1 MTNSNDMPLAAKPID
16 RAAHHRKDDAWL
28 EAAFAQEDVLVL
40 MLRNGDPFAA
50 KDGGLVWMGPE
61 IEKVSPGSPRIFLG
75 QDTSGAPVF
84 AVNLPSKFDLES
96 SLIAGAGE
104 FIEFRA
110 AAGRMSPLEANC
122 ASTARSIFLWHA
134 SHGFCAKCGGG
145 TAIVEAGWK
154 RECPACGT
162 EHFPR
167 TDPVA
172 IMLAVKGDKC
182 LVGRQA
188 NWPAGFVSS
197 LAGFCEPGE
206 TIEQAAARELEEE
219 AGIVCD
225 PAGAEYIACQP
236 WPFPSSLMV
245 GLILEAQTQ
254 EITVD
259 TDELESAEWITREDV
274 KRMLAGTHDRLF
286 CPPPMAIAH
295 HLLKVWAERG

>member
-28 EAAFAQEDVLVL
+28 DAAFARDDVLVL

-50 KDGGLVWMGPE
+50 TDGGLVWMGPE

-84 AVNLPSKFDLES
+84 AVNLPPKFDLET
-96 SLIAGAGE
+96 SLIAGVGE

-110 AAGRMSPLEANC
+110 AAGRMSALEANC
-122 ASTARSIFLWHA
+122 SSTARSIFLWHA
-134 SHGFCAKCGGG
+134 SHGFCAKCGAG

-172 IMLAVKGDKC
+172 IMLAVKGDK
-182 LVGRQA
+182 
-188 NWPAGFVSS
+188 
-197 LAGFCEPGE
+197 
-206 TIEQAAARELEEE
+206 
-219 AGIVCD
+219 
-225 PAGAEYIACQP
+225 
-236 WPFPSSLMV
+236 
-245 GLILEAQTQ
+245 
-254 EITVD
+254 
-259 TDELESAEWITREDV
+259 
-274 KRMLAGTHDRLF
+274 
-286 CPPPMAIAH
+286 
-295 HLLKVWAERG
+295 